1 MRVLVCGGRDFR
13 DVTAVYHALDQLDAR
28 YPITHLIQGGARG
41 VDEIAAQWA
50 ELATRNSGPSQL
62 IGTFTARPRD
72 LSETSRCWRKVTPRS
87 WWRFRA
93 DAARR
98 TWFNSLK
105 KRGFLYIKWRSPT
118 PTIAEK
124 RNDPRSWKNI

>member
-50 ELATRNSGPSQL
+50 EARHKELRTFPAHWDLHGKAAGPIRNKQMLEEGHPEIVVAFPGGRGTENMVQL
-62 IGTFTARPRD
+62 
-72 LSETSRCWRKVTPRS
+72 
-87 WWRFRA
+87 
-93 DAARR
+93 
-98 TWFNSLK
+98 
-105 KRGFLYIKWRSPT
+105 
-118 PTIAEK
+118 AEK
-124 RNDPRSWKNI
+124 AGVHVHKVEITYPDHSGGSE